1 MKHRLFRT
9 LALTMV
15 TVLFSTGCM
24 MSRLVDRAFLGITV
38 RRPSYQDRKT
48 TGVFLL
54 PFTFVIDV
62 ATFPIQALLVVILG
76 DNFPFTDPPDALTQ
90 SMHASLDAN
99 PRFQNLGDAEK
110 AIARAE
116 LDQIILDK
124 KLTPNTAMGLGEDGH
139 WTLVELNAEARQ
151 QLIARAQ
158 QPQAPEALVCE
169 R

>member
-1 MKHRLFRT
+1 MKSRIFRM
-9 LALTMV
+9 LAISMA
-15 TVLFSTGCM
+15 TVMLSSGCI

-38 RRPSYQDRKT
+38 RRPTYADRKT

-76 DNFPFTDPPDALTQ
+76 DNFPWTDPPNALQGMNAMLET
-90 SMHASLDAN
+90 A
-99 PRFQNLGDAEK
+99 PRFQQLGEAEQK
-110 AIARAE
+110 IAKAE
-116 LDQIILDK
+116 LLQLMQEK
-124 KLTPNTAMGLGEDGH
+124 KITPNTALALGEDGH
-139 WTLVELNAEARQ
+139 WTVVELSADTRN

-158 QPQAPEALVCE
+158 QPEAPEDLVCA

>member
-1 MKHRLFRT
+1 MKSRIFRT
-9 LALTMV
+9 LAISMA

-38 RRPSYQDRKT
+38 RRPTYIDRKT

-76 DNFPFTDPPDALTQ
+76 DQFPFSDPADAL
-90 SMHASLDAN
+90 SYGHAALDKN
-99 PRFQNLGDAEK
+99 LRFQQLGQAEQ

-116 LDQIILDK
+116 LKQLIEQHR
-124 KLTPNTAMGLGEDGH
+124 LTPNTALALGEDGH
-139 WTLVELNAEARQ
+139 WTLVELSADTRD

-158 QPQAPEALVCE
+158 QPEAPEALVCT

>member
-1 MKHRLFRT
+1 MKSRFLRT
-9 LALTMV
+9 LAISMA

-38 RRPSYQDRKT
+38 KRPTYGDRKT

-76 DNFPFTDPPDALTQ
+76 DNFPFTDPPDALSNVTV
-90 SMHASLDAN
+90 MLDS
-99 PRFQNLGDAEK
+99 PQFKQLGEAEQ
-110 AIARAE
+110 AIATAE
-116 LDQIILDK
+116 LKQLILDR
-124 KLTPNTAMGLGEDGH
+124 KLTPNTALALNEDGH
-139 WTLVELNAEARQ
+139 WTVVELSADTRN

-158 QPQAPEALVCE
+158 QPAAPEALVCT